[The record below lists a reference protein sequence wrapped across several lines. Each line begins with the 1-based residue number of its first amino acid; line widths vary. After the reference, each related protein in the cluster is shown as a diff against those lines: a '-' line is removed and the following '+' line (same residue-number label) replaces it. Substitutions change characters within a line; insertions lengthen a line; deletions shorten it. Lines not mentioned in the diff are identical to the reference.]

1 VAAAVLLLGPS
12 CDGGGPSRDEAGD
25 EGASALSS
33 APLRAA
39 EAPRGLELDPAGTGP
54 IESLRQ
60 ILPPR
65 SRFPNLQPVPD
76 RVREAFRDGFERAF
90 TEPRGE
96 GAVTSSAVRFADPVS
111 AASFLSYL
119 GGLPVG
125 GNAAVVEDVPAEGL
139 GEEGYGWHLEVPE
152 SESSGFGWR
161 AGDLVLTLSLAGP
174 IGQAGPDAA
183 LALAERVDGRLA

>member
-1 VAAAVLLLGPS
+1 VVAVVLVLGPS
-12 CDGGGPSRDEAGD
+12 CDSGGPSADGERDG
-25 EGASALSS
+25 GASALSS
-33 APLRAA
+33 VPLRAA

-54 IESLRQ
+54 IDSLRQ

-65 SRFPNLQPVPD
+65 SHFPNLQPVPD
-76 RVREAFRDGFERAF
+76 RVRDAFRDGFERAF
-90 TEPRGE
+90 TDPKGE

-119 GGLPVG
+119 RGLPVG
-125 GNAAVVEDVPAEGL
+125 GNAAAVEDVRAEGL

-152 SESSGFGWR
+152 SESSGYGWR

-174 IGQAGPDAA
+174 IGRAGQDAA
-183 LALAERVDGRLA
+183 LALAARIDGRLA